1 MYNFTDKR
9 KASFCRSVLGHSASS
24 LVFVDVGAGG
34 SLKHPWILLP
44 AGKLEKVDFEP
55 EGSTQA
61 GDLPLCISNESGEK
75 PFYIARD
82 PRASSLHEADPA
94 FVDWFGQDGMLAARA
109 IKVRCATL
117 DEYFSGQYERL
128 DFLDINVEGHD
139 FQVLQGSE
147 RLFQSAFIKA
157 VKIEF
162 ELAAAWQGQ
171 GWFGDIDAWM
181 KRHGFELMDIS
192 VDRIRPACVRHLY
205 HPGEPVWGKAFYV
218 PGRGAWEQRKNS
230 VDPKTLT
237 DDVLKAVVLWT
248 ILDAP
253 GRAVELL
260 KVLSPGVLPI
270 DPVLLQREIA
280 KVFRRAFVDAVT
292 GRAGYIARRLVE
304 RYLVRQN
311 KKS

>member
-1 MYNFTDKR
+1 MCNFTNRR
-9 KASFCRSVLGHSASS
+9 KAGLCRSVLGRISSS

-34 SLKHPWILLP
+34 PLKHPWTLLP
-44 AGKLEKVDFEP
+44 TEKIEKVDFEP
-55 EGSTQA
+55 EKLGKTSE
-61 GDLPLCISNESGEK
+61 LPLCISNEPMEK

-82 PRASSLHEADPA
+82 PRASSLHEASLA
-94 FVDWFGQDGMLAARA
+94 FVDRFRQDGMLMART
-109 IKVRCATL
+109 ISVRCVSL
-117 DEYFSGQYERL
+117 DEFFSGQYERV

-147 RLFQSAFIKA
+147 RLFQTAFIKA

-181 KRHGFELMDIS
+181 RRHGFELIDIE
-192 VDRIRPACVRHLY
+192 VGRIRPACVQRLY

-218 PGRGAWEQRKNS
+218 PGRIAWEQRKNS
-230 VDPKTLT
+230 IDPKALI

-260 KVLSPGVLPI
+260 DELPSGLLPI
-270 DPVLLQREIA
+270 DSELLQREIA
-280 KVFRRAFVDAVT
+280 KVFRYARADAVT
-292 GRAGYIARRLVE
+292 SSAVHIAQRLVK
-304 RYLVRQN
+304 RFLMR
-311 KKS
+311 